1 MNMRRILLAGVLLAV
16 SSSAFAT
23 NNINIQGLLQT
34 EFNDLSTDLGAV
46 TSFKQMQ
53 GASSE
58 GITGFDLGL
67 NLADTQV
74 SHKQAWS
81 RATNSNVSSVPFADV
96 SLSKGLP
103 FGFDVGAEYAFVP
116 GSNIHLY
123 GVEARYAILDGGVA
137 EPAVGLRA
145 AYTHLTGVDNLS
157 FNTKTLDLSVS
168 KGFGPITPYAGVGEV
183 WTNSTPDTTTTGLVA
198 FSQSN
203 AEFFAGVSFEFGVH
217 MSLEY
222 NHLAGNS
229 TYTLKFGFGF

>member
-1 MNMRRILLAGVLLAV
+1 MRRILLAGVLLAV
-16 SSSAFAT
+16 SGGAFANDDITIPGLSQT
-23 NNINIQGLLQT
+23 N
-34 EFNDLSTDLGAV
+34 FNDLSTDLGAV

-58 GITGFDLGL
+58 GITGFDFGL
-67 NLADTQV
+67 NFADTQV
-74 SHKQAWS
+74 SHKTAWDA
-81 RATNSNVSSVPFADV
+81 ATSDTISNVPFADV
-96 SLSKGLP
+96 TLSKGLP

-123 GVEARYAILDGGVA
+123 GVEGRYAILDGGVA
-137 EPAVGLRA
+137 EPAVGLRF
-145 AYTHLTGVDNLS
+145 AYTHLTGVDDLS

-183 WTNSTPDTTTTGLVA
+183 WTSSSPDSSTGLSD

-203 AEFFAGVSFEFGVH
+203 TEFFAGFSFELGVH
-217 MSLEY
+217 MALEY

-229 TYTLKFGFGF
+229 TYTFKFGFGF

>member
-1 MNMRRILLAGVLLAV
+1 MRRILLACGLLAM
-16 SSSAFAT
+16 SGAAFAT
-23 NNINIQGLLQT
+23 NDITIPGLAQT
-34 EFNDLSTDLGAV
+34 DFDGLSADLGAV

-74 SHKQAWS
+74 SHKTAWS
-81 RATNSNVSSVPFADV
+81 DATGSNVSNVPFADV

-103 FGFDVGAEYAFVP
+103 LGFDIGGEYAFVP

-123 GVEARYAILDGGVA
+123 GVEARYAIIDGGIT
-137 EPAVGLRA
+137 EPAVGVRF
-145 AYTHLTGVDNLS
+145 AYTHLTGVDDLS
-157 FNTKTLDLSVS
+157 FNTKSLDVSVS

-183 WTNSTPDTTTTGLVA
+183 WTDSSPDASTGLHDY
-198 FSQSN
+198 SKSDT
-203 AEFFAGVSFEFGVH
+203 EFFAGVGFNLGVH
-217 MSLEY
+217 LALEY

-229 TYTLKFGFGF
+229 TYTFKLGFGF

>member
-1 MNMRRILLAGVLLAV
+1 MRRILLAGVLLGV

-23 NNINIQGLLQT
+23 GDITIPGLSQT
-34 EFNDLSTDLGAV
+34 DFNGLSTDLGAV

-58 GITGFDLGL
+58 GLTGFDFGL
-67 NLADTQV
+67 NFADTQV
-74 SHKQAWS
+74 SHKQAWD
-81 RATNSNVSSVPFADV
+81 NSTGNTVSNVPFADLT
-96 SLSKGLP
+96 LSKGLP
-103 FGFDVGAEYAFVP
+103 LGFDVGAEYAFVP

-137 EPAVGLRA
+137 EPAVGVRF
-145 AYTHLTGVDNLS
+145 AYTHLTGVDFLS

-183 WTNSTPDTTTTGLVA
+183 WTNSSPDSSTGLSD

-203 AEFFAGVSFEFGVH
+203 TEFFAGFSFHLGVH
-217 MSLEY
+217 MALEY

-229 TYTLKFGFGF
+229 TYTFKLGFGF